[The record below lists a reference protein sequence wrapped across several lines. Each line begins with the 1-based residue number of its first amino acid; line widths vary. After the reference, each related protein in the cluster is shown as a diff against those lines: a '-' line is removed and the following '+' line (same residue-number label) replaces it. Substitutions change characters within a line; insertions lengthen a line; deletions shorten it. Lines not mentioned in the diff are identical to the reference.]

1 VALTDELSACQLDM
15 RMVNVAPRE
24 HSRQGA
30 SVIAE
35 HESALRQLA
44 ERLCANRADAH
55 DLVQDTFERAT
66 RQGLPA
72 ELRSPRAWLV
82 TMMHHLFIDRC
93 RAEARRPSHEQ
104 LDESAMDAGV
114 GEESDGPEPPWA
126 RVTLHDV
133 RAALAAI
140 DRTFREVY
148 VMHTFD
154 KLSYEQIAGRLGIER
169 VTVGTRL
176 NRARKKL
183 REVLVARFGL
193 EASAP

>member
-1 VALTDELSACQLDM
+1 M
-15 RMVNVAPRE
+15 RMVNVVPRE
-24 HSRQGA
+24 RVRDGS

-35 HESALRQLA
+35 HEQALRQLA

-55 DLVQDTFERAT
+55 DLLQDTFERAT

-72 ELRSPRAWLV
+72 DLRSPRAWLV

-93 RAEARRPSHEQ
+93 RADARRPSHEP
-104 LDESAMDAGV
+104 LDETATDAGV
-114 GEESDGPEPPWA
+114 SESDGPEPPWA
-126 RVTLHDV
+126 RITLHDV
-133 RAALAAI
+133 RAALAGI

-154 KLSYEQIAGRLGIER
+154 KLSYEQIADRLGIER

-183 REVLVARFGL
+183 RDVLVARFGL
-193 EASAP
+193 ETGAP